1 METVIL
7 YHVTPR
13 ENLKSILK
21 YGLSPNH
28 LNKIKATKEVWDRK
42 LREKGLEEYIDRE
55 EVNNIPEPT
64 YRKTGF
70 KGIWLGDEGIIEK
83 YSKAPVFESKEYVAF
98 KCHIPKEWLEENQV
112 PCPALYGCETFEE
125 WKEYIESHFT
135 TIFERIVEGLGTETF
150 SDPIRQKERWERRKR
165 MVTVKSTVLPEW
177 LEVIDI

>member
-7 YHVTPR
+7 YHVTPK
-13 ENLKSILK
+13 ENLESILK

-28 LNKIKATKEVWDRK
+28 LNGIKSKKDMWKKK
-42 LREKGLEEYIDRE
+42 LKEKGLGNISINRMTS
-55 EVNNIPEPT
+55 IPEPI

-83 YSKAPVFESKEYVAF
+83 YSKSPIFESKEYVAF

-135 TIFERIVEGLGTETF
+135 TIFEKIVEGLGTETF
-150 SDPIRQKERWERRKR
+150 SDPVKQRERWERRKR

-177 LEVIDI
+177 LEIIDM